1 MTASCRASTSDDRG
15 EVIPVDRFELLA
27 ALEEGLENGRIS
39 PQTAAYIA
47 AELFGIDAYET
58 GYHEWDRPSPR
69 LEEAEPALSAD

>member
-1 MTASCRASTSDDRG
+1 M
-15 EVIPVDRFELLA
+15 DRFELLA

-58 GYHEWDRPSPR
+58 GYHEWDTLTAP
-69 LEEAEPALSAD
+69 LEDPEPALSAD